1 MRLLIFFSI
10 IILCSCNM
18 NNKNVGGKKYPELNK
33 VFEDILEAGTTGTNI
48 TRMELEITGNIQGKG
63 KLYYSHVPFVRKH
76 FIDLEG
82 TVDEKV
88 ETDWYDEKCLI
99 IYEPADS
106 LVKGEIVVNFKVY

>member
-1 MRLLIFFSI
+1 MRPLIFLSI

-18 NNKNVGGKKYPELNK
+18 NNKNVDVKEYLELNK
-33 VFEDILEAGTTGTNI
+33 VFEDTLKAEITDSNI
-48 TRMELEITGNIQGKG
+48 TRMELEISGDLQGKG

-82 TVDEKV
+82 TINKKV
-88 ETDWYDEKCLI
+88 ETDWYDKKCLI

-106 LVKGEIVVNFKVY
+106 LVKGKIVLNFKVY